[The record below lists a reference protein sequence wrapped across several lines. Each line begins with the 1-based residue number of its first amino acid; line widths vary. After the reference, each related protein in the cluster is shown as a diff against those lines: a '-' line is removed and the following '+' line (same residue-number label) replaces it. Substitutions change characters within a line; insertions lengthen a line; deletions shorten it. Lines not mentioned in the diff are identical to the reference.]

1 MSDQSKVI
9 VDIFHDKSGDT
20 WLDEWKQNKYRYTIL
35 SPVGSGAGSVAI
47 NEIQIVLGKDKTKRL
62 ACKEMRSDT
71 DQAEDRAYEEV
82 TVMYELFGNPCIV
95 NIYGFI
101 DETTSHRDT
110 LSIFMELCHCNLR
123 ESWRKRNKDGKHPA
137 LD

>member
-1 MSDQSKVI
+1 MFLCFTFEQFFIVIIMSDQSKVI

-35 SPVGSGAGSVAI
+35 SPVGSGAGW
-47 NEIQIVLGKDKTKRL
+47 L